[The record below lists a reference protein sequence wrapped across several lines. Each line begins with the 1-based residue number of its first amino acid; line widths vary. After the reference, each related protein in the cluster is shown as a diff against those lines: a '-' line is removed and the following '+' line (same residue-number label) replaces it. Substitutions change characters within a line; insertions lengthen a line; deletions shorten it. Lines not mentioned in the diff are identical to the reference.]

1 MSHFVLTCTGCDGE
15 LGATM
20 RELACP
26 ACDRP
31 LRASYADPGVD
42 GAPMPVPLHRPQEAV
57 TLGEGN
63 TPIVEMASAAR
74 AAGAERLYGK
84 LEFASPTGS
93 FKDRGAAMMMSAA
106 AEHGVT
112 EVVEDSSGN
121 AGAAVSAYAAH
132 AGISV
137 HIFAPASAPKAKLRQ
152 ISVYGATLHTIKG
165 PREATTAEAV
175 HFAEDHGIV
184 YASHALS
191 PFFMEGMKGFAYE
204 VAEQYPNGIPD
215 HVVFPV
221 GNGSL
226 LIGAYMGFV
235 ELAARGSLSRIP
247 ALHAVQAEAVSPV
260 VAAFHGRPWSK
271 AEGAQTVAGGIS
283 VAEPPQ
289 LRRMIETLRAT
300 GGSAVAV
307 RDDEILRWQQLLAEE
322 EGIYA
327 ESSAA
332 AAFAGVKALAAQGT
346 IGEGGSVLAAVT
358 GFGLKE
364 SP

>member
-1 MSHFVLTCTGCDGE
+1 
-15 LGATM
+15 
-20 RELACP
+20 
-26 ACDRP
+26 
-31 LRASYADPGVD
+31 
-42 GAPMPVPLHRPQEAV
+42 MPVPLRRPGEAV
-57 TLGEGN
+57 TLGECN
-63 TPIVEMASAAR
+63 TPIVAMPSAAQ
-74 AAGAERLYGK
+74 AAGVERLYGK

-106 AEHGVT
+106 VEHGVT

-132 AGISV
+132 AGISA
-137 HIFAPASAPKAKLRQ
+137 HIFAPSSAPPAKLRQ
-152 ISVYGATLHTIKG
+152 ISVYGATLHTIEG
-165 PREATTAEAV
+165 PREATTAAAMR
-175 HFAEDHGIV
+175 FAESHDIV

-191 PFFMEGMKGFAYE
+191 PFFLEGMKGFAYE
-204 VAEQYPNGIPD
+204 VADQFPGRMLD

-226 LIGAYMGFV
+226 LIGAYMGFS

-247 ALHAVQAEAVSPV
+247 ALHAVQSEAVSPV

-289 LRRMIETLRAT
+289 LHRMVQALRAT
-300 GGSAVAV
+300 GGNAIAVK
-307 RDDEILRWQQLLAEE
+307 DGEILRWQRLLAEK
-322 EGIYA
+322 EGIFA

-332 AAFAGVKALAAQGT
+332 AALAGLEALVTRGA
-346 IGEGGSVLAAVT
+346 IGHSDTVLWPAT

-364 SP
+364 SPAS